1 VRFNTISINSAL
13 ANVFTSITARPKIL
27 RISVSVV
34 PPRKVHTVELQ
45 RSADAIV
52 LIDSRNK
59 LEIRFYFFTNDY
71 VKIPLLTDDIQKTI
85 QSAMRFVC

>member
-1 VRFNTISINSAL
+1 M
-13 ANVFTSITARPKIL
+13 FTSITARPKIL

-59 LEIRFYFFTNDY
+59 LDIRFYFFTNDY

>member
-1 VRFNTISINSAL
+1 M
-13 ANVFTSITARPKIL
+13 FTSITTRPKIL